1 MIPPGASERQRL
13 EIVQFRRLRLASM
26 LEATT
31 LILLA
36 GAAAPLKHLAGWPEA
51 ASILEPVH
59 GLVFLAYLWTVVETV
74 SGGGW
79 SRGEV
84 ARLVAIAFVP
94 FGGFTNGGFLKRKAA
109 AFASHAAG

>member
-1 MIPPGASERQRL
+1 MIPPGAGERQRPDL
-13 EIVQFRRLRLASM
+13 DQLRRLHLASV
-26 LEATT
+26 LEAAT

-36 GAAAPLKHLAGWPEA
+36 GVAAPLKHLAGWPMA
-51 ASILEPVH
+51 ASILGPVH
-59 GLVFLAYLWTVVETV
+59 GLMSLAYLWTVVETV

-79 SRGEV
+79 GRGEI

-94 FGGFTNGGFLKRKAA
+94 FGGFTNGSFLRRKAA